1 MVRDAGPPKPEIQAT
16 ATKELVEYLQYR
28 KRDQD
33 DLDFVLQVLEVC
45 KGGEPLLQVAF
56 FACFNLCESHL
67 TGDTHELKEDICHA
81 LLNIIKSKDFSS
93 RIVCAAARTFVTLLR
108 SACAGW
114 REGVLQEAAGVASSC
129 SEKPRRLL
137 LELLET
143 AHQQREQLSTI
154 SSSRSS
160 SSRKRTRQSSPSP
173 ACSTR
178 TDSSSY
184 SNLPEQV
191 VAAMNG
197 EQYWVSV
204 TGTEN
209 ISQTCF

>member
-1 MVRDAGPPKPEIQAT
+1 MVRDAGPPKPVIQAT
-16 ATKELVEYLQYR
+16 ATKELVAYLQYR

-45 KGGEPLLQVAF
+45 KEGEPMLQVAF

-67 TGDTHELKEDICHA
+67 TGDTNEFKEDICLA

-93 RIVCAAARTFVTLLR
+93 RIVCAAARTFVTLMR
-108 SACAGW
+108 AACAGW
-114 REGVLQEAAGVASSC
+114 SEGVLKEAAGVASSC

-137 LELLET
+137 LELLDQ
-143 AHQQREQLSTI
+143 HQQRSS
-154 SSSRSS
+154 SSSRES

-184 SNLPEQV
+184 SNLPPQ
-191 VAAMNG
+191 VAAAMAG

-204 TGTEN
+204 TGN
-209 ISQTCF
+209 

>member
-67 TGDTHELKEDICHA
+67 TGNTHELKEDICHA

-93 RIVCAAARTFVTLLR
+93 RIVCAAARTFVTLMR
-108 SACAGW
+108 SACAAGW
-114 REGVLQEAAGVASSC
+114 SEGVLQEAAGVASSC

-137 LELLET
+137 LELLGT
-143 AHQQREQLSTI
+143 AHQQR
-154 SSSRSS
+154 SSSSLSES

-178 TDSSSY
+178 TDTSSY
-184 SNLPEQV
+184 SSLPEQV

-204 TGTEN
+204 TGRM
-209 ISQTCF
+209 